1 MKLFGRWDLD
11 EVEIHDPGM
20 EKYIT
25 ISPVTYSGGRH
36 SKQQFNKSEI
46 SIVERLINK
55 MMRNEHNTGKKQKA
69 HKIVMNA
76 FEIIN
81 ERTKE
86 NPVQILINAIENAGQ
101 REETVRLKYG
111 GISVPKAVDTAPQ
124 RRVDCALMF
133 ITKGATNAAF
143 KTRRSAAECL
153 ATEIIAASNDEV
165 RSFSISKKGEKERIA
180 KAAR

>member
-1 MKLFGRWDLD
+1 MKIFGKWELE

-20 EKYIT
+20 EMYIT
-25 ISPVTYSGGRH
+25 LSPITYSGGRH
-36 SKQQFNKSEI
+36 SKQQFHKSGI

-55 MMRNEHNTGKKQKA
+55 MMRKEHNTGKKQKA
-69 HKIVMNA
+69 HSIVKGA
-76 FEIIN
+76 FDIIY

-133 ITKGATNAAF
+133 ITKGASFAAF
-143 KTRRSAAECL
+143 KKRKSIEECL
-153 ATEIIAASNDEV
+153 ANEIIAASNDEV
-165 RSFSISKKGEKERIA
+165 RSYSVGKKGEKERIA